1 MWRIWRMWMR
11 NCKRVYVRVCVLI
24 LFSLNIFLL
33 FYYRYL
39 ATGAK
44 FSSIAENFRIGT
56 TTVSRI
62 VAKVCDI
69 LWTKL
74 QPLVMP
80 ECTTEDWKRIAR
92 EFEEVCQFKNCVG
105 AIDGKHVY
113 MFAPPRSGSS
123 FFNYKH
129 RFSTVM
135 MCVADAKRRIVMLD
149 VGSMG
154 RFSDGGILSDSLFG
168 IRLKE
173 NNLNLPTPQPLY
185 EGGEPAPFV
194 FIGDEA
200 FPLMPNLMRPYPRDS
215 LNSQKRIFNYRLSR
229 ARRNVE
235 ATFGILARK
244 WYVYRRE
251 FECKLETVDKIIKAT
266 CVLHNYLIDKQ
277 PSYLEDCA
285 TGNDTNEFA
294 DTNIEQEPLNIGIN
308 EGYNVREQFCAYFNT
323 QGTVPWQGT
332 RIGSLLNRNY

>member
-1 MWRIWRMWMR
+1 
-11 NCKRVYVRVCVLI
+11 
-24 LFSLNIFLL
+24 
-33 FYYRYL
+33 
-39 ATGAK
+39 
-44 FSSIAENFRIGT
+44 
-56 TTVSRI
+56 
-62 VAKVCDI
+62 
-69 LWTKL
+69 
-74 QPLVMP
+74 
-80 ECTTEDWKRIAR
+80 
-92 EFEEVCQFKNCVG
+92 
-105 AIDGKHVY
+105 
-113 MFAPPRSGSS
+113 
-123 FFNYKH
+123 
-129 RFSTVM
+129 
-135 MCVADAKRRIVMLD
+135 
-149 VGSMG
+149 
-154 RFSDGGILSDSLFG
+154 
-168 IRLKE
+168 
-173 NNLNLPTPQPLY
+173 
-185 EGGEPAPFV
+185 
-194 FIGDEA
+194 
-200 FPLMPNLMRPYPRDS
+200 MPNLMRPYPRDS